1 LKGNRKETQMSDAN
15 VKLKATVFWSF
26 HNKINDMSGKYMM
39 DLGNLSDAAAKALEE
54 IGVEVREHDEK
65 GKFITCKSARPIR
78 VFDNDGDEI
87 DDEIG
92 NGSKAKAIIGVF
104 EWTYKNKKG
113 KSPSIKKIVVTDLVE
128 FASGGGGNIEDDEV
142 L

>member
-1 LKGNRKETQMSDAN
+1 MSDA
-15 VKLKATVFWSF
+15 VKLKATVYWSF

-39 DLGNLSDAAAKALEE
+39 DLGNLSEAAVAALEE
-54 IGVEVREHDEK
+54 LGIEVREHEDK
-65 GKFITCKSARPIR
+65 GKFITPKSSKPIK
-78 VFDNDGDEI
+78 VFDVDGDEI
-87 DDEIG
+87 TEAIG
-92 NGSKAKAIIGVF
+92 NGSKAKVMIGAY

-128 FASGGGGNIEDDEV
+128 YAEGGGGSFKDDEDV